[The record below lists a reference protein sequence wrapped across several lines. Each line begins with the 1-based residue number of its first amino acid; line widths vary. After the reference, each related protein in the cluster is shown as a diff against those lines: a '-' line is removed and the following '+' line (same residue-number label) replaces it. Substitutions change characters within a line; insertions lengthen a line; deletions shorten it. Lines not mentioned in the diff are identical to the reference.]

1 MACGIEQGLDLP
13 AGMGCEGG
21 EQRRAPSGPGAR
33 RRLCGPVEMIPM
45 GVPPDP
51 HIPDILLMVAARLGF
66 RVLSRDVAGRELGM
80 LSDSS
85 GDHALVI
92 GAGRMPGECAWTLL
106 DGGSVPKMAY
116 LLSRETYDALRQ
128 GALAEDGSLVHG
140 GARYSIRANFDGI
153 AELTPIC
160 AASS

>member
-1 MACGIEQGLDLP
+1 M
-13 AGMGCEGG
+13 
-21 EQRRAPSGPGAR
+21 
-33 RRLCGPVEMIPM
+33 VTM

-51 HIPDILLMVAARLGF
+51 RIPDILLAVAARLGF

-92 GAGRMPGECAWTLL
+92 GAGSVPGECAWALL
-106 DGGSVPKMAY
+106 DGGSIPKMAY

-128 GALAEDGSLVHG
+128 GAPAEDGSLVYE
-140 GARYSIRANFDGI
+140 GARYHIRANFDGI

-160 AASS
+160 AAFS